1 MFWVMQV
8 TLMRLLSM
16 QSREVL
22 ISPLIENNPNLF
34 QNFVFEVF
42 HWCLSQGWK
51 LDETAVFELLTKT
64 SKNHVQHILLYES

>member
-1 MFWVMQV
+1 MG
-8 TLMRLLSM
+8 LSLM

-22 ISPLIENNPNLF
+22 ISPLMENNPNLF

-51 LDETAVFELLTKT
+51 LDEPGDFELLTKT
-64 SKNHVQHILLYES
+64 SKNHVQHIPLYESLSIEFA